1 MKILLV
7 NKFLYKRGGSETYF
21 LSLSDSLEKSGH
33 TVYLFGMNDER
44 NENHPESKYYI
55 NNIDY
60 SKKTNV
66 LSQIKQG
73 LKSIYSF
80 EAKNKFEALIR
91 EYKPDIVH
99 INLIHRQIT
108 LSILDVCEKYNIPVV
123 FTTHDLVCSCPV
135 GSLLTPTGETCRKC
149 YGGHYIN
156 CVKNK
161 CIKNST
167 AKSIIAFIEES
178 FYKIHKSYNKID
190 AYISPSKFHKN
201 EILKSGIT
209 KSPVYQITNF
219 LPSGT
224 EYNLCKSE
232 KYYLFLG
239 SLTKDKGVM
248 TILKGFEKADL
259 TDYKLILAGSGPEEE
274 TLKAYINENN
284 LSEKVILT
292 GFVSGNKLE
301 KLTKGAYAVIIASEC
316 YENCPYGLMEPMAY
330 GKPVIGSRIGGIPE
344 LAIDGKTG
352 WTFKPHD
359 VNELAQII
367 RKSSELSAEE
377 YTVLSESTLEFAKE
391 KFDSHNYIKQ
401 LESIYT
407 DLIEGK
413 QK

>member
-1 MKILLV
+1 
-7 NKFLYKRGGSETYF
+7 
-21 LSLSDSLEKSGH
+21 
-33 TVYLFGMNDER
+33 
-44 NENHPESKYYI
+44 
-55 NNIDY
+55 
-60 SKKTNV
+60 
-66 LSQIKQG
+66 
-73 LKSIYSF
+73 
-80 EAKNKFEALIR
+80 
-91 EYKPDIVH
+91 
-99 INLIHRQIT
+99 
-108 LSILDVCEKYNIPVV
+108 
-123 FTTHDLVCSCPV
+123 
-135 GSLLTPTGETCRKC
+135 
-149 YGGHYIN
+149 
-156 CVKNK
+156 
-161 CIKNST
+161 
-167 AKSIIAFIEES
+167 
-178 FYKIHKSYNKID
+178 
-190 AYISPSKFHKN
+190 
-201 EILKSGIT
+201 
-209 KSPVYQITNF
+209 
-219 LPSGT
+219 
-224 EYNLCKSE
+224 
-232 KYYLFLG
+232 
-239 SLTKDKGVM
+239 M

-359 VNELAQII
+359 VNELAQVI
-367 RKSSELSAEE
+367 RKSSELSTEE

-407 DLIEGK
+407 DLIKGK